1 MRLVGILR
9 RSLSCI
15 QRDKIQIV
23 QFLDI
28 TADQIAASLLN
39 QPPEAGLCLL
49 DSCGVGGS
57 GGNRLIAAIRPVE
70 TLEFSGTCDDVL
82 RLLEEKFQSGYSAF
96 FTLSYDFGARL
107 QNLKNSRKNPKSS
120 EPDLF
125 ISLFDTIAI
134 HDYNSKT
141 TLLTG
146 NPSRFAEYESIF
158 RSQPLKPPDYS
169 LPTPS
174 VSSNFTKDEYFAA
187 IESIKERIRRGDTY
201 QVNLTQQLTARFPSG
216 FRPEINFSRLRALH
230 PAPFAA
236 FLRRNRSSVVSASP
250 EQFIRIET
258 NGGDRIITASPIKG
272 TRPRGITPSGDKK
285 LSKELI
291 SSEKDRAENVM
302 IVDLL
307 RNDLGRIC
315 SFGDVRVTSLCNL
328 EQHPSLFHLVSTIT
342 GKLEGNPGIA
352 PVIKALFPCGS
363 ITGAPKISTIRIIDE
378 IEPVP
383 RGLSMGAIGFMIPPE
398 GFQPFSDFLEMSVAI
413 RTMVVRDQ
421 EAIFNVGGGIV
432 IDSDP
437 EKEYEESLLKAK
449 ALFSALSIREFG
461 YAAPNRISR
470 EQLFP
475 TRV

>member
-1 MRLVGILR
+1 M
-9 RSLSCI
+9 
-15 QRDKIQIV
+15 
-23 QFLDI
+23 
-28 TADQIAASLLN
+28 
-39 QPPEAGLCLL
+39 
-49 DSCGVGGS
+49 
-57 GGNRLIAAIRPVE
+57 
-70 TLEFSGTCDDVL
+70 
-82 RLLEEKFQSGYSAF
+82 
-96 FTLSYDFGARL
+96 
-107 QNLKNSRKNPKSS
+107 
-120 EPDLF
+120 
-125 ISLFDTIAI
+125 
-134 HDYNSKT
+134 
-141 TLLTG
+141 
-146 NPSRFAEYESIF
+146 
-158 RSQPLKPPDYS
+158 
-169 LPTPS
+169 PTPS

-258 NGGDRIITASPIKG
+258 KGSERIITASPIKG

-398 GFQPFSDFLEMSVAI
+398 GFLPFSDFLEMSVAI